1 MRCDQIREQLVDY
14 LAGRLDG
21 EVRSGVEEHFRNC
34 AWCQEDVAMWN
45 RLGGL
50 PEERPSPVLR
60 ERVDAML
67 AAFEEGRAEA
77 KRPVAGYRIPARMA
91 APVWALASLL
101 IGVFAGHFLRGN
113 GEMVELRQEIR
124 AMRQTV
130 AVSLLQQS
138 SASERLRGVNASFR
152 LERPEPEVVLALV
165 RTLKGDSSVDV
176 RLAAIDALRRVGQD
190 PSARQ
195 GMVEALPQQDSPLVQ
210 LALIDLLVEVRERRA
225 AEPLGRLRQ
234 DDGTDAAVRQ
244 RAEWGLR
251 QLQ

>member
-14 LAGRLDG
+14 LAGLEG
-21 EVRSGVEEHFRNC
+21 EARAAVEEHVRNC

-45 RLGGL
+45 RLGSL
-50 PEERPSPVLR
+50 SEERPSPVLR
-60 ERVDAML
+60 DRVGAML
-67 AAFEEGRAEA
+67 AAFEEGRAEV
-77 KRPVAGYRIPARMA
+77 KRPVIPARVA
-91 APVWALASLL
+91 PPVWAVASLL
-101 IGVFAGHFLRGN
+101 VGVLVGHLLRGN
-113 GEMVELRQEIR
+113 GEMVELRQEMR

-152 LERPEPEVVLALV
+152 LERPEPEVVSALV

-210 LALIDLLVEVRERRA
+210 LALIDLLVDVRERRA

-234 DDGTDAAVRQ
+234 DAGTDAAVRQ